1 MNRVR
6 ISNSSLNSYGT
17 RILTSG
23 VDIRQYERNPVLLYM
38 HQRGTVVGYIK
49 DLRVEGDD
57 ITGEPVFDEATPLSQ
72 QLKKQMEVGSIRMVS
87 ATFEIQDMSD
97 DPALIV
103 EGQTSP
109 TVTRS
114 RLFEVSVVD
123 IGSNDDALVLMHQ
136 GRRLTLAEG
145 GGNPLPLLK
154 HTENNTTLTPSQQ
167 QQQQTKTEESMDIK
181 QIALAVGLEETA
193 DETAV
198 MKKLGELSL
207 AAQQVQA
214 LQQEKELLTLS
225 AITASV
231 DTAIKEQRID
241 AQKKQQFINLGKQ
254 IGNEQLQQIFQAMH
268 PQVKLSA
275 LLNHQGG
282 TGTQNASWQKLSDVP
297 ADQLLSLKA
306 DNPALYHQL
315 YKAEYGQDF

>member
-23 VDIRQYERNPVLLYM
+23 VDTRQYERNPVLLYM

-87 ATFEIQDMSD
+87 ATFEIQNMSD

-145 GGNPLPLLK
+145 GDNPLPLLK
-154 HTENNTTLTPSQQ
+154 QPENNTTLTPSQQ

-241 AQKKQQFINLGKQ
+241 AQKKEQFINLGKQ
-254 IGNEQLQQIFQAMH
+254 IGNEQLQQVFQAMH

-282 TGTQNASWQKLSDVP
+282 TTPQNASWKKLSDVP

-306 DNPALYHQL
+306 DAPALYHQL

>member
-23 VDIRQYERNPVLLYM
+23 VDTRQYERNPVLLYM

-145 GGNPLPLLK
+145 GDNPLPLLK
-154 HTENNTTLTPSQQ
+154 QPENNTTLTPSQQ

-254 IGNEQLQQIFQAMH
+254 IGNEQLQQVFQAMH

-275 LLNHQGG
+275 MLGHQ
-282 TGTQNASWQKLSDVP
+282 TGTAPQNASWKKLSDVP
-297 ADQLLSLKA
+297 ADELLSLKA

-315 YKAEYGQDF
+315 YKAEYGHDF

>member
-145 GGNPLPLLK
+145 GDNPLPLLK
-154 HTENNTTLTPSQQ
+154 HTENNTTLTPSQ

-275 LLNHQGG
+275 MLSHHG